1 MSCRRGVTT
10 SRRFWIG
17 VLCTL
22 AVGIAPIGT
31 PGDAC
36 AETADRSLRL
46 LLPSSDE
53 VRPWVPDAPAQFA
66 EGQELFALINGGAEI
81 FLRHGFER
89 AATQTYSHAGGRHI
103 QVEIYMMGTADG
115 ATEVFRYKAGATELP
130 LAIGDA
136 GVRGEYYVVFRRGR
150 FLVTVTA
157 GDAHA
162 DAQAMVLRI
171 ARDVERRIPST
182 GP

>member
-1 MSCRRGVTT
+1 MSCRRGLATT
-10 SRRFWIG
+10 RRFCIG
-17 VLCTL
+17 VLYAV

-31 PGDAC
+31 PDGARAD
-36 AETADRSLRL
+36 TDRSLQL
-46 LLPSSDE
+46 LLPSSDD

-66 EGQELFALINGGAEI
+66 EGEELFALINGGAEI

-115 ATEVFRYKAGATELP
+115 ATEVFRHKAGATDMS
-130 LAIGDA
+130 LAVGDA
-136 GVRGEYYVVFRRGR
+136 GVRGEYYVVFRKGR
-150 FLVTVTA
+150 FLATVTA
-157 GDAHA
+157 GDDHA

-171 ARDVERRIPST
+171 AHAVERRIP
-182 GP
+182 